1 MVHYFHLLTSLSRS
15 SNLVAMLP
23 TNKGKW
29 EEVTNTDLLSQLAI
43 ECALSANWQDA
54 VKINEKILKLDTQNV
69 EALNRLA
76 RALCCLGHMAKAGKT
91 YQKAL
96 EIDPYN
102 VIAKKNQEKISKLKG
117 ELKPSENGHTN
128 GNSLTNGNDHTN
140 VPNISAIFV
149 FEPGKTKV
157 INLLNLASPSILAT
171 LSCGDKVVIIAKKH
185 SITIAKEDGTYLGA
199 LPDDLSFKLIAL
211 ITGGNKY
218 EVYVKYAT
226 TKSLTIFIRETERS
240 LKYTNQPSFAE
251 MHTGEKTIAFA

>member
-1 MVHYFHLLTSLSRS
+1 MVHYFHLLTSLGQY
-15 SNLVAMLP
+15 SNLVPMLP

-29 EEVTNTDLLSQLAI
+29 EGVTNTDLLSQLAI
-43 ECALSANWQDA
+43 DSALSANWQDA

-76 RALCCLGHMAKAGKT
+76 RALCCLGHMSKANKT

-102 VIAKKNQEKISKLKG
+102 VIAKKNQEKICKLKG
-117 ELKPSENGHTN
+117 ELKPEENGFTN
-128 GNSLTNGNDHTN
+128 GNNHMDIQNL
-140 VPNISAIFV
+140 SAIFV

-171 LSCGDKVVIIAKKH
+171 LSCGDKVIITAKKH

-199 LPDDLSFKLIAL
+199 LPDDLSFKLIGL

-240 LKYTNQPSFAE
+240 AKFTNQPSFAE
-251 MHTGEKTIAFA
+251 MHTGEKNIAFA

>member
-1 MVHYFHLLTSLSRS
+1 MVHYFHLLTSLSRY

-23 TNKGKW
+23 SNKGKW
-29 EEVTNTDLLSQLAI
+29 EEVTNADLLSRLAI

-76 RALCCLGHMAKAGKT
+76 RALCCLGHMAKANKT

-102 VIAKKNQEKISKLKG
+102 VIAKKNQEKIGKLKA
-117 ELKPSENGHTN
+117 EVKPVENGYINSNGHTN
-128 GNSLTNGNDHTN
+128 IQNLSG
-140 VPNISAIFV
+140 IFV

-171 LSCGDKVVIIAKKH
+171 LNCGDKVIITAKKH
-185 SITIAKEDGTYLGA
+185 SITIGKEDGTYLGA

-240 LKYTNQPSFAE
+240 LKYINQPSFAE
-251 MHTGEKTIAFA
+251 IHTGEKAVAFA

>member
-1 MVHYFHLLTSLSRS
+1 MVHNFHSLTSSS
-15 SNLVAMLP
+15 QYSNLVAMLP
-23 TNKGKW
+23 SNKGKW
-29 EEVTNTDLLSQLAI
+29 EGVTNADLLSQLAI

-76 RALCCLGHMAKAGKT
+76 RALCCLGHLAKANKT

-102 VIAKKNQEKISKLKG
+102 VIAKKNQEKICKLKA
-117 ELKPSENGHTN
+117 ELKPSDNSYTNGNGHTN
-128 GNSLTNGNDHTN
+128 IQNL
-140 VPNISAIFV
+140 SAIFV

-171 LSCGDKVVIIAKKH
+171 LSCGDKAIIIAKKH

-211 ITGGNKY
+211 ISGGNKY

-240 LKYTNQPSFAE
+240 LKYINQPSFAE
-251 MHTGEKTIAFA
+251 IHTGEKALAFA